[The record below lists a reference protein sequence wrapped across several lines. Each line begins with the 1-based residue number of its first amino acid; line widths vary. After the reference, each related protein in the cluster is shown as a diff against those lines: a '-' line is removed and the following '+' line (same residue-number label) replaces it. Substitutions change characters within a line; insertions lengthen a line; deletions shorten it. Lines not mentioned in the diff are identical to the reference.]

1 MQSHKYILEPYKG
14 MSTRYRCPECNHRD
28 KTFSRYI
35 DSETGQHIAD
45 HVGRCDR
52 ESNCGNHYTPKQF
65 SNKAFIMLEN
75 CNDISLDKLF

>member
-1 MQSHKYILEPYKG
+1 MN
-14 MSTRYRCPECNHRD
+14 TRYRCPECNKG

-35 DSETGQHIAD
+35 DTETGEHIAD
-45 HVGRCDR
+45 HVGRCERLD
-52 ESNCGNHYTPKQF
+52 NCGNHYTPKQF